1 VTEGPRAVRCLV
13 AGHVQGVFFRAATAE
28 RALELGVRGWV
39 KNLPDRRVEVVAT
52 GDVDAIAMLTR
63 WLWQGP
69 PRARVVSVTVEEWT
83 GTLPDDFSVR

>member
-1 VTEGPRAVRCLV
+1 VY
-13 AGHVQGVFFRAATAE
+13 FRAATAE
-28 RALELGVRGWV
+28 RAVELGVRGWV

-52 GDVDAIAMLTR
+52 GNPDEIATLTR

-83 GTLPDDFSVR
+83 GPAPPDFSVL